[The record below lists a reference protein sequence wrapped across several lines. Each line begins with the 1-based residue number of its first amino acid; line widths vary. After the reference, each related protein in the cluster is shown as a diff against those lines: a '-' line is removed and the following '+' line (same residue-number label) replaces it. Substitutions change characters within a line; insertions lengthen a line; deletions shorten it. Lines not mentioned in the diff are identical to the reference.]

1 MRSAHP
7 GGKGGGGRGS
17 SFGSRRNRNTR
28 KFTGSNGKR
37 NTGGGGQLDLELDGI
52 AQIPLKNPGKL
63 RMKLKEKD
71 LESTWEKGW
80 KHDVHVT
87 HVVILGKFFHS
98 VRWRH

>member
-1 MRSAHP
+1 MAVAADPALVREETATP
-7 GGKGGGGRGS
+7 GS
-17 SFGSRRNRNTR
+17 SQAATARE
-28 KFTGSNGKR
+28 
-37 NTGGGGQLDLELDGI
+37 TGGGGQLDLELDGI